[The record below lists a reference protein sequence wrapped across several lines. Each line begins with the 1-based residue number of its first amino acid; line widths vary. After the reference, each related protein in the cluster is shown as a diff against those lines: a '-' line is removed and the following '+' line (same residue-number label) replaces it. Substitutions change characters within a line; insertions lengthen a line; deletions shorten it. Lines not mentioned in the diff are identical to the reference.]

1 MITVKLN
8 FKTCLESSFDFA
20 ILYAGFISIKVRYN
34 FKINPQ
40 KIDQKCYQDCCEVA
54 LTSRRTLIMSK
65 MATTQYL
72 MQGTLCSVTA
82 QLTGFYCLKP
92 CSYQKQSAEESRDP
106 PVATREALWLL
117 RSFSLFCEDL
127 HAHHAHLVPFLLQQT
142 HRHYS

>member
-40 KIDQKCYQDCCEVA
+40 KIDQKCYQDCWEMA

-65 MATTQYL
+65 ATTQYL
-72 MQGTLCSVTA
+72 MQGTLCSVRA
-82 QLTGFYCLKP
+82 QLTGFYCRKP

-106 PVATREALWLL
+106 PVATR
-117 RSFSLFCEDL
+117 
-127 HAHHAHLVPFLLQQT
+127 
-142 HRHYS
+142 

>member
-1 MITVKLN
+1 
-8 FKTCLESSFDFA
+8 
-20 ILYAGFISIKVRYN
+20 
-34 FKINPQ
+34 
-40 KIDQKCYQDCCEVA
+40 
-54 LTSRRTLIMSK
+54 MSK

-127 HAHHAHLVPFLLQQT
+127 HAHLVPFLLQQT